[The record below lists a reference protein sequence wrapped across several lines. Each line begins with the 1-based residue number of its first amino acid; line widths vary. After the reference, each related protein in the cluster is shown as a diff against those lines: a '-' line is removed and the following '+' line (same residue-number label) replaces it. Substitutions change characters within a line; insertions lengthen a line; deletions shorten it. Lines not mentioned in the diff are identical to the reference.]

1 MTSLKAPTSPPP
13 RRRTLKRSSS
23 QNDDPAEEVFKQI
36 TNNGNTLTQEQF
48 VKALSILKLNLS
60 IQEAQRLFLQHCDR
74 NGLGLVDL
82 HTFCRAVRDNIFLSR
97 IVSSF
102 AHQTN
107 FPISSTYNYAKTTA
121 LTYTHPSYTI
131 QNKYDTNN
139 TKKYDVN
146 QHGSLT
152 GDFIDVRKTLDYSWH
167 PNYTLERQKWQDVV
181 VKDVAQRHSPGRSN
195 NFFFD

>member
-23 QNDDPAEEVFKQI
+23 QHDDPAEEVFKQI

-107 FPISSTYNYAKTTA
+107 FPISSLIITLKLRHSHTHIQATQSKTN
-121 LTYTHPSYTI
+121 TI
-131 QNKYDTNN
+131 QTIPKNMM
-139 TKKYDVN
+139 
-146 QHGSLT
+146 
-152 GDFIDVRKTLDYSWH
+152 
-167 PNYTLERQKWQDVV
+167 
-181 VKDVAQRHSPGRSN
+181 
-195 NFFFD
+195 